1 MNFQEI
7 IARKRDGGELGREEI
22 WEFVQGAVTG
32 RVPDVQLAA
41 MLMAI
46 CIRGASPLETQYLV
60 EAMTASGERWELG
73 KVFPEAVDKHS
84 TGGVGD
90 TVSLVFAP
98 WLAACGVPVAM
109 MAGAGLGHSQGTLDK
124 LSAIPGF
131 VTAGTRQEA
140 FRNLNRCGVVFARQ
154 SEVIVPADRKLYAL
168 RDVTA
173 TVPSLPLIVASIMSK
188 KLAVGASR
196 LVLDVKCGSGAFR
209 KTLSEAQ
216 ELARA
221 LVDVAF
227 GAGVAVKAV
236 ISAMDQPLG
245 PALGCA
251 EEVREALACLQGRGD
266 PHLLSLSRELVILA
280 LQLVGK
286 SPQEAGKLADEVLA
300 SGRALAL
307 WERVVEAHGGNPEP
321 QMLPAARYTGE
332 VRAAREGYLTGMD
345 GEALGWVAVSLGAG
359 RRFPGEQVDP
369 ASFLRLL
376 VRIGDRVEVGQ
387 VLARFGWSRREVEV
401 GAIGTRILQAL
412 SFGDQPVAPA
422 SLVLQTFG

>member
-1 MNFQEI
+1 MNFQES
-7 IARKRDGGELGREEI
+7 IARKRDGGELSREEI

-32 RVPDVQLAA
+32 KVSDVQLAA

-46 CIRGASPLETQYLV
+46 CIRGASPLETQHLV
-60 EAMTASGERWELG
+60 EAMTDSGERWELG
-73 KVFPEAVDKHS
+73 KDFPEAVDKHS

-109 MAGAGLGHSQGTLDK
+109 MAGAGLGHTQGTLDK

-131 VTAGTRQEA
+131 ATAGTRQEA
-140 FRNLNRCGVVFARQ
+140 VGNLNRCGVVFARQ
-154 SEVIVPADRKLYAL
+154 SQVIAPADRKLYAL

-196 LVLDVKCGSGAFR
+196 LVLDVKCGKGAFR
-209 KTLSEAQ
+209 KTLGEAQ

-221 LVDVAF
+221 LVEVAA
-227 GAGVAVKAV
+227 GAGVTVKAV

-251 EEVREALACLQGRGD
+251 EEVREARACLQGDGD
-266 PHLLSLSRELVILA
+266 PHLSALTRELVILG

-286 SPQEAGKLADEVLA
+286 SAQEAGCLADEVLA
-300 SGRALAL
+300 SGGALAA
-307 WERVVEAHGGNPEP
+307 WERVVEAHGGNPDP
-321 QMLPAARYTGE
+321 QVLPVARYTGE
-332 VRAAREGYLTGMD
+332 VKATREGYLIEVD

-359 RRFPGEQVDP
+359 RRFPGDQVDHS
-369 ASFLRLL
+369 SFLRLL
-376 VRIGDRVEVGQ
+376 VRLGDWVEAGQ
-387 VLARFGWSRREVEV
+387 VLATFGWSHRQVEV
-401 GAIGTRILQAL
+401 AAIEAQILRSL
-412 SFGDQPVAPA
+412 RFGEKPVAPWP
-422 SLVLQTFG
+422 LVLETLG